1 MENTWTVILEEDE
14 YGEII
19 LPLPPE
25 MIRKYDWQEG
35 DDIEFEIEDRCV
47 IITNRSAKER
57 ESKST

>member
-1 MENTWTVILEEDE
+1 MENTWTVIVEEDE

-25 MIRKYDWQEG
+25 LIRKYGWQEG
-35 DDIEFEIEDRCV
+35 DDIEFEIEERSL

-57 ESKST
+57 EQGLG